1 MVVIAPAWLPGEGR
15 KDGKT
20 GPTRCAFRS
29 RLSRV
34 DLIKPTQAE
43 RGRKTFKFEE
53 VYLAGCQSL
62 ADVTTR
68 LPRFIDEV

>member
-1 MVVIAPAWLPGEGR
+1 LITPA
-15 KDGKT
+15 
-20 GPTRCAFRS
+20 
-29 RLSRV
+29 
-34 DLIKPTQAE
+34 QAE